1 MKLRSGFEYFY
12 NTKTFDSVIDC
23 EIDLLPNDN
32 ETIINNVEIKMA
44 IETEDETLQNKMQI
58 DDTQTDII
66 NLQNEN
72 SKLFID
78 ELTIDEIILI
88 KNFSYFLTCYTYYY
102 FANIQN
108 YRSKNKQP
116 IIQNNLNQYILNKTF
131 STNIEDKLEKNK
143 LIGQL
148 FFATQLLHLW
158 KYNQNTFTTMF
169 NKKELKNS
177 LSYKRFTSNYIVNLL
192 QHLEKNIVEI
202 NKKYLQD
209 NCKYVICFYE
219 SLKLIDTE
227 KYIVDFTN
235 EKYLGK
241 LQNYIFA
248 YGIPRIDFC
257 DFIQENDDGLTIAE
271 YCDLYFLN

>member
-12 NTKTFDSVIDC
+12 NTKTFDCVIDC

>member
-12 NTKTFDSVIDC
+12 NTKIFDCNIDC
-23 EIDLLPNDN
+23 NIDLLPNNN
-32 ETIINNVEIKMA
+32 ETFIDNVEIEMT
-44 IETEDETLQNKMQI
+44 IENEDELLQI
-58 DDTQTDII
+58 DDTQTNNI

-72 SKLFID
+72 LKLFID

-88 KNFSYFLTCYTYYY
+88 KSFSYFLTCYTYYC

-116 IIQNNLNQYILNKTF
+116 IIQNNQNQYILNGNF
-131 STNIEDKLEKNK
+131 STNIEVELEKK
-143 LIGQL
+143 KSIGKL
-148 FFATQLLHLW
+148 FFATKLLHLW

-169 NKKELKNS
+169 DKKELKNS
-177 LSYKRFTSNYIVNLL
+177 LSYKRFTTNFIMHLL
-192 QHLEKNIVEI
+192 QHLEKNIIEI
-202 NKKYLQD
+202 HKKYSQD

-219 SLKLIDTE
+219 SLKPIDAE
-227 KYIVDFTN
+227 KYNVDFTN

-241 LQNYIFA
+241 LQDYVFV

-257 DFIQENDDGLTIAE
+257 DFIQENNDGLTIAE
-271 YCDLYFLN
+271 YCNLYFSN